1 MLILYFVLT
10 FIVFYFLDFFGGNLV
25 SMAIFSFQI
34 GYIVK
39 EAVETI
45 IATIKNKLD
54 KKKAINEETA
64 VELEYFRNLIKEHG
78 FAVLGYCYYENNKTI
93 DVNLLAALT
102 LKSLLINKKVEI
114 KDKKIKS
121 LILTNKLAEEEQLIL
136 EKYKHLDSDSF
147 KNDFYWLLYKKVNKE
162 PFKKS
167 FSKKYMNN
175 MKATD
180 VLVIMVYLCGYGYF
194 LADEEQIL
202 YGFLSFTLLWLTI
215 AVKAFKEYL
224 FTKKLLINS
233 KYSNEIIS
241 KLNGL
246 KNYINEFGNFDK
258 KKLDEIAFYDE
269 YMLFAIMLD
278 TSPKLKQELLE
289 EYDNIFKSFF

>member
-1 MLILYFVLT
+1 MLILYFILT
-10 FIVFYFLDFFGGNLV
+10 FIVFYFLEFFDGNLV
-25 SMAIFSFQI
+25 SIAIFSFQI
-34 GYIVK
+34 GYILK
-39 EAVETI
+39 EVIETI
-45 IATIKNKLD
+45 TASIMNRIE
-54 KKKAINEETA
+54 KKKAINEETTI
-64 VELEYFRNLIKEHG
+64 ELEYFRNLVKEHSI
-78 FAVLGYCYYENNKTI
+78 AVLGYCYDNTI
-93 DVNLLAALT
+93 DINFLTALT

-136 EKYKHLDSDSF
+136 ENYKHLDSDSF
-147 KNDFYWLLYKKVNKE
+147 RNKFRWMLYKKVNTE
-162 PFKKS
+162 PFKKYV
-167 FSKKYMNN
+167 SKKYNNN

-194 LADEEQIL
+194 LADEEYIL
-202 YGFLSFTLLWLTI
+202 YGFLSFALLWLTI
-215 AVKAFKEYL
+215 AIKALKGYL
-224 FTKKLLINS
+224 FTKKFQINS
-233 KYSNEIIS
+233 KYLNEIVS

-278 TSPKLKQELLE
+278 TSPKLKQELLDE
-289 EYDNIFKSFF
+289 CDNIVKSFF

>member
-1 MLILYFVLT
+1 MLILYFILT
-10 FIVFYFLDFFGGNLV
+10 FIVFYFLEFFDGNLV
-25 SMAIFSFQI
+25 SIAIFSFQI
-34 GYIVK
+34 GYILK
-39 EAVETI
+39 EVIETI
-45 IATIKNKLD
+45 TASIMNIIE
-54 KKKAINEETA
+54 KKKAINEETTI
-64 VELEYFRNLIKEHG
+64 ELEYFRNLVKEHSI
-78 FAVLGYCYYENNKTI
+78 AVLGYCYDNTI
-93 DVNLLAALT
+93 DINFLTALT

-136 EKYKHLDSDSF
+136 ENYKHLDSDSF
-147 KNDFYWLLYKKVNKE
+147 RNKFRRMLYKKVNTE
-162 PFKKS
+162 PFKKYV
-167 FSKKYMNN
+167 SKKYNN
-175 MKATD
+175 DMKATD

-194 LADEEQIL
+194 LADEEYIL
-202 YGFLSFTLLWLTI
+202 YGFLSFALLWLTI

-278 TSPKLKQELLE
+278 TSPKLKQELLD
-289 EYDNIFKSFF
+289 EYDNIVKSFF

>member
-1 MLILYFVLT
+1 MLILYFILT
-10 FIVFYFLDFFGGNLV
+10 FIVFYFLEFFDGNLV
-25 SMAIFSFQI
+25 SIAIFSFQI
-34 GYIVK
+34 GYILK
-39 EAVETI
+39 EVIETI
-45 IATIKNKLD
+45 TASIMNRIE
-54 KKKAINEETA
+54 KKKAINEETTI
-64 VELEYFRNLIKEHG
+64 ELEYFRNLIKEHSI
-78 FAVLGYCYYENNKTI
+78 AVLGYCYDNTI
-93 DVNLLAALT
+93 DINFLTALT

-136 EKYKHLDSDSF
+136 ENYKHLDSDSF
-147 KNDFYWLLYKKVNKE
+147 RNKFRWMLHKKVNTE
-162 PFKKS
+162 PFKKYV
-167 FSKKYMNN
+167 SKKYNNN

-194 LADEEQIL
+194 LADEEYIL
-202 YGFLSFTLLWLTI
+202 YGFLSFALLWLTI
-215 AVKAFKEYL
+215 AIKALKGYL
-224 FTKKLLINS
+224 FTKKFQINS
-233 KYSNEIIS
+233 KYLNEIVS

-278 TSPKLKQELLE
+278 TSPKLKQELLD